1 MKIKVWVA
9 VGDEVTPPMAAE
21 TKEEAIDRV
30 KQYLIDTRHDPDDPV
45 AIDWS
50 FDIIDVSLCEEVK

>member
-45 AIDWS
+45 AID
-50 FDIIDVSLCEEVK
+50 